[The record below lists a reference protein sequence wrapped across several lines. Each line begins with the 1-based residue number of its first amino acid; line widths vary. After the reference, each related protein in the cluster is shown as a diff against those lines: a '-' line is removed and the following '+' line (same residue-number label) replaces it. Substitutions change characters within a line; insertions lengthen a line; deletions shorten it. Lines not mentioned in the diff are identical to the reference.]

1 MADYSRNISTK
12 GLAGAKGGT
21 KKNEPLMRAGGIAA
35 LATSLRKIADKE
47 LSAEMKAVTKAA
59 AEKVLPYA
67 KKRVP
72 VQTGKLR
79 GSLKAEGTRRYA
91 RIKAGSPKRVPY
103 ARAVHSGRYFPS
115 IGKRTKGTPYI
126 RRSIPQAF
134 PEIIDEF
141 LAGMDRIAKKFN
153 KKHGSDRVV
162 GRYK

>member
-1 MADYSRNISTK
+1 MGRASEQ
-12 GLAGAKGGT
+12 LV
-21 KKNEPLMRAGGIAA
+21 RAGGVTG
-35 LATSLRKIADKE
+35 LAKSLRLVADEE
-47 LSAEMKAVTKAA
+47 LSKEMKVVPKAA
-59 AEKVLPYA
+59 AEKLVPYA
-67 KKRVP
+67 KKAAP
-72 VQTGKLR
+72 KGPTGRLEK
-79 GSLKAEGTRRYA
+79 SIKAEGTRRYA

-103 ARAVHSGRYFPS
+103 ARSVHSGRYFAS

>member
-1 MADYSRNISTK
+1 MGRASEQ
-12 GLAGAKGGT
+12 LV
-21 KKNEPLMRAGGIAA
+21 RAGGVTG
-35 LATSLRKIADKE
+35 LAKSVRLVADEE
-47 LSAEMKAVTKAA
+47 LSKEMKAVTKAA
-59 AEKVLPYA
+59 AEKVLPHA

-91 RIKAGSPKRVPY
+91 RIKTGTEKKVPY
-103 ARAVHSGRYFPS
+103 ARSVHSGRYFAA
-115 IGKRTKGTPYI
+115 IGKRTRGTPYL